1 MGKVKLV
8 LLFFVLALALS
19 LPAMA
24 AKGADA
30 KVFFQTEE
38 TTDFSATVAAYVAA
52 LPDGT
57 RTAVSVSNSLGVPQ
71 VEGVTFGGFPTGSD
85 TEGQVWVFCYNAL
98 AEEGPAAWVWAS
110 SSNPEVGTG
119 LNAEGKL
126 VPGAT
131 WIFYVDEVLAE
142 LGFDSTTD
150 QFVGYCYFV
159 GEFDAMVG
167 TYVNTFESAWSQQA
181 FPLQSDF
188 TGQGITVAIP

>member
-1 MGKVKLV
+1 MGKGKLFLV
-8 LLFFVLALALS
+8 LFVLALAMAV
-19 LPAMA
+19 PAMA

-30 KVFFQTEE
+30 KVFLQTDE
-38 TTDFSATVAAYVAA
+38 TTDFSATVAAYVAS

-57 RTAVSVSNSLGVPQ
+57 RTAISVSNSLGTPQ

-98 AEEGPAAWVWAS
+98 GDEGPEVFVYAS
-110 SSNPEVGTG
+110 SSNPGVGTG

-131 WIFYVDEVLAE
+131 WIFYIDEVLAE
-142 LGFDSTTD
+142 LGFDKTTD
-150 QFVGYCYFV
+150 EFVGYCYFV

-188 TGQGITVAIP
+188 TGKGITVE